1 MRHELSK
8 RFEGK
13 EIVGVFL
20 ALALLGALLVTESCS
35 WLELSSGD
43 KGPGTTPTG
52 GETAME
58 FAAKNLD
65 AKDVKL
71 SDFKGKVV
79 LVNFWAVWCGP
90 CQEEIPEL
98 VELYNTYH
106 DKGFV
111 IVGVS
116 DPSDLNE
123 IKSFVNEHKMNY
135 PVVIDNGNI
144 SDEYNVTGF
153 PTSFLI
159 NRDGK
164 IVKKYP
170 GYSRGLRKNLEVL
183 IQKLI

>member
-1 MRHELSK
+1 MKSDSSNRN
-8 RFEGK
+8 EGK
-13 EIVGVFL
+13 EIVGVFV
-20 ALALLGALLVTESCS
+20 ALALLGALLMTESCS
-35 WLELSSGD
+35 WLEMSSGN
-43 KGPGTTPTG
+43 KGPETTSTG
-52 GETAME
+52 GDKAME
-58 FAAKNLD
+58 FTAKNLD
-65 AKDVKL
+65 AQDVKL

-98 VELYNTYH
+98 VELYNTYR

-159 NRDGK
+159 NREGK

>member
-1 MRHELSK
+1 MKPDLGRRYKVNEVA
-8 RFEGK
+8 GA
-13 EIVGVFL
+13 FL
-20 ALALLGALLVTESCS
+20 AFALLGALLATESCS
-35 WLELSSGD
+35 WVEMGSGN
-43 KGPGTTPTG
+43 KTPNKAPAG
-52 GETAME
+52 SETA
-58 FAAKNLD
+58 FDFTAKNLD
-65 AKDVKL
+65 AKPVKL

-98 VELYNTYH
+98 VQLYNTYH

-116 DPSDLNE
+116 DSSDLKE
-123 IKSFVNEHKMNY
+123 IKTFVNEHKMSY
-135 PVVIDNGNI
+135 PVVTDDGDI
-144 SDEYNVTGF
+144 SDEYNVSGF

-159 NRDGK
+159 DRSGK

-170 GYSRGLRKNLEVL
+170 GYSRNLRQNLETL

>member
-1 MRHELSK
+1 MSSDFKMRLEW
-8 RFEGK
+8 K
-13 EIVGVFL
+13 EIAGVFS
-20 ALALLGALLVTESCS
+20 AFALLGALLVTESCS
-35 WLELSSGD
+35 YLEMGGGNKSPNKTPSGSEMSVNF
-43 KGPGTTPTG
+43 T
-52 GETAME
+52 
-58 FAAKNLD
+58 AKNLD
-65 AKDVKL
+65 AKEVKL

-90 CQEEIPEL
+90 CREEIPEL
-98 VELYNTYH
+98 VQLYNTYR

-116 DPSDLNE
+116 DASDLSE

-135 PVVIDNGNI
+135 PVVIDDGDI
-144 SDEYNVTGF
+144 SDEYNVSGF

-159 NRDGK
+159 DRNGK

-170 GYSRGLRKNLEVL
+170 GYSRNLRENLETL

>member
-1 MRHELSK
+1 MNSGFKK
-8 RFEGK
+8 RWERK
-13 EIVGVFL
+13 EIVGAVAVF
-20 ALALLGALLVTESCS
+20 ALLGTLLWTESCS
-35 WLELSSGD
+35 WLEMGGGNKSP
-43 KGPGTTPTG
+43 KITPAGSEMAVDFT
-52 GETAME
+52 
-58 FAAKNLD
+58 AKNLD

-98 VELYNTYH
+98 VQLYNAYR

-116 DPSDLNE
+116 DPSDLKE

-135 PVVIDNGNI
+135 PVVIDNGDI
-144 SDEYNVTGF
+144 SDEYNVSGF

-159 NRDGK
+159 DRNGK

-170 GYSRGLRKNLEVL
+170 GYSRGLRQNLETL